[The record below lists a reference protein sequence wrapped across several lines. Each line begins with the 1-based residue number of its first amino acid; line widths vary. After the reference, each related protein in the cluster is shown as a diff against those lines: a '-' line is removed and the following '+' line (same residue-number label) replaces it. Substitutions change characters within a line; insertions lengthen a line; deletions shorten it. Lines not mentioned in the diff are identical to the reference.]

1 MSDVLKG
8 INSVNWKS
16 GTTIYKIGDEAD
28 FAYLLE
34 KEGDFI
40 KELSKSWIYK

>member
-34 KEGDFI
+34 KERQKF
-40 KELSKSWIYK
+40 YQRTQ